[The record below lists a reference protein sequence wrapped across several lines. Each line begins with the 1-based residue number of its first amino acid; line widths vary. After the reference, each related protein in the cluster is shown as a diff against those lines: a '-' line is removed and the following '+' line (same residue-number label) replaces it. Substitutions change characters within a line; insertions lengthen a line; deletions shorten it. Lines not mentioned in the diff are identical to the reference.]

1 MANSCPFQLY
11 LISCKENSKPSP
23 VFSLIQN
30 ANVRSEFRLDELVR
44 DSSAVVGSIP
54 GQVAVP
60 AEAFDVGGSHARRDV
75 VQDGVVAPVI
85 AALKGISEKIVMVA
99 QEEET

>member
-1 MANSCPFQLY
+1 M
-11 LISCKENSKPSP
+11 
-23 VFSLIQN
+23 
-30 ANVRSEFRLDELVR
+30 
-44 DSSAVVGSIP
+44 GSIP

-99 QEEET
+99 QEEEN